1 MDPTAARPS
10 AVARSFPDGVPTLL
24 DPAAGVVLRAAT
36 EADLA
41 GLVEQSRDPETLRW
55 TSNVPAPPGGYQ
67 LSHAREFLGV
77 MASGWQDGSH
87 ASWVVAAERDGVRQ
101 FCGTVSLRMSGDG
114 LGEIGF
120 ALHPAARGRSLMS
133 ASVRLVCA
141 WGFGVAGLS
150 AIRWRAKA
158 GNWASR
164 RVAAAAGFVFD
175 GLVRQLLVQRGTP
188 VDGWVATLLRDDP
201 RTPVPWLDPVELPGA
216 GVVLRPFAESDV
228 DRITEA
234 CADERTRHW
243 LVSLPRPYGRDDA
256 LSYLEA
262 TRELAARCTGIVW
275 CVADATSGVCLG
287 AISLEGL
294 GTYAPRGEIGYWA
307 HPDARGRGV
316 ITEAVRLVTRH
327 AERTGLARS
336 IAIRCA
342 ADNRASR
349 YAATAAGYH
358 EVGVLRAAEPV
369 GDGTLSDLVLY
380 AHP

>member
-1 MDPTAARPS
+1 MDSMS
-10 AVARSFPDGVPTLL
+10 AGVSALARSFPDGVPTLL
-24 DPAAGVVLRAAT
+24 DPAAGIVLRAAT
-36 EADLA
+36 EADLPA
-41 GLVEQSRDPETLRW
+41 LVEQSRDPETLRW
-55 TSNVPAPPGGYQ
+55 TSNVPDPPGGYS
-67 LSHAREFLGV
+67 LDDARAFLDV
-77 MASGWQDGSH
+77 LASGWEDGSH
-87 ASWVVAAERDGVRQ
+87 ASWVVEAERDGARQ
-101 FCGTVSLRMSGDG
+101 FCGSISLRVRGDG
-114 LGEIGF
+114 TGEIGF

-141 WGFGVAGLS
+141 WGFGAADLS
-150 AIRWRAKA
+150 AIRWRAKV

-164 RVAAAAGFVFD
+164 RVAAQAGFVFD
-175 GLVRQLLVQRGTP
+175 GTVRHLLVQRGTP

-201 RTPVPWLDPVELPGA
+201 RTPVPWLEPVELRGA
-216 GVVLRPFAESDV
+216 SVLLRPFAESDV

-234 CADERTRHW
+234 CSDERTQHW
-243 LVSLPRPYGRDDA
+243 LVSLPRPYTRDDA

-275 CVADATSGVCLG
+275 CVADAASGLCLG

-316 ITEAVRLVTRH
+316 VTEAVRLVTQH
-327 AERTGLARS
+327 AEQAGLARS

-342 ADNRASR
+342 AENRASR
-349 YAATAAGYH
+349 HAASAAGYR
-358 EVGVLRAAEPV
+358 EVGVLRAAEPL